1 MRFSDS
7 VYALSSFHVAET
19 DILLEEQASE
29 LDELSETFT
38 FPIQQKLGAKA
49 CGNIQMPRAPHS

>member
-1 MRFSDS
+1 MVRFSDS

-38 FPIQQKLGAKA
+38 FPIQQKLGGEKE
-49 CGNIQMPRAPHS
+49 PL